1 MAPNVTLARGVG
13 VEVRLDD
20 SKNRWSEMPEQW
32 VARRWPNP
40 RVAVL
45 AAWGNYTP
53 ADFVDGLVV
62 LHQDGT
68 METFLDTP
76 VSVERMREVTRLA
89 YDRLHSRSSGVR
101 AAVEVAP
108 EDLGAS
114 AGIVEFRPR
123 RRHG

>member
-1 MAPNVTLARGVG
+1 MAPNVTFACVVG

-40 RVAVL
+40 RVPVL
-45 AAWGNYTP
+45 AAWGNCTP
-53 ADFVDGLVV
+53 SDFVDGLVV
-62 LHQDGT
+62 LYQDGT
-68 METFLDTP
+68 MQTFLDKP
-76 VSVERMREVTRLA
+76 VSLERMREVTRLA
-89 YDRLHSRSSGVR
+89 HDRLHSRSSGVR
-101 AAVEVAP
+101 VAVDVAP